1 MVKKRICCKLMSV
14 SKKKVGLVLAL
25 KEKRYF
31 YRQGKKGYTKQG
43 KAPHQRHRDRKKQS
57 HQEGS

>member
-1 MVKKRICCKLMSV
+1 MSV
-14 SKKKVGLVLAL
+14 SKKKVGLMLAL